1 MTILLFTAEAS
12 LYRSRGNYSTT
23 WLEGSGPAEA
33 NAIVPAY
40 YPGSD
45 TQRQCNSCIAA
56 VVRDG
61 TLCHAT
67 ATAVVAAICAGSGWF
82 TFGISCAVAVG
93 GLGVA
98 FLGCDAAWGSAL
110 AYCSAEECCP
120 KRCGGVPNPLDPGH
134 GCCDSDESCRPA
146 QSSEAPAAMS
156 HPVTISVS
164 LGKPYPRGSTL
175 VHA

>member
-1 MTILLFTAEAS
+1 VDVSEEFPFLVKKLPPYYDRGGMASS

-120 KRCGGVPNPLDPGH
+120 KRCGGVPNHSTRDT
-134 GCCDSDESCRPA
+134 
-146 QSSEAPAAMS
+146 AAAIRTNRVAHRS
-156 HPVTISVS
+156 H
-164 LGKPYPRGSTL
+164 LRRRL
-175 VHA
+175 Q